1 VSLRG
6 QLEQMPRRLTYNL
19 DNLPFY
25 AHGSPQLPTGNM
37 ILLPLST
44 YLFGSRSYDGIQYP
58 TSESDT
64 DR

>member
-1 VSLRG
+1 
-6 QLEQMPRRLTYNL
+6 MPRRLTYHL

-25 AHGSPQLPTGNM
+25 AHGSPQLPTGTM

-58 TSESDT
+58 PSESDT